1 MLNGKATIV
10 LSIVV
15 LIKKRQIESTEYF
28 SKSKS
33 LGANIKIKLDFSNH
47 ATKVDLKN
55 ATGVDLI
62 YFAKKADLVN
72 LKSDVDELYN
82 IDKLKNEPSGLNSL
96 KSKVNKLDTWK
107 LETTPVD
114 LSKLSNVVKK
124 QCCYKRCI

>member
-96 KSKVNKLDTWK
+96 KSKVNKLDT
-107 LETTPVD
+107 
-114 LSKLSNVVKK
+114 
-124 QCCYKRCI
+124 